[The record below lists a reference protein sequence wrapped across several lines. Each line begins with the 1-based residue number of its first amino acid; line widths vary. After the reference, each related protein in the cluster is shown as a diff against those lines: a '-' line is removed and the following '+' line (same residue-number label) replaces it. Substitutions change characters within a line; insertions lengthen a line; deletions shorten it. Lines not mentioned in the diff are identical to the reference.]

1 MTEAPAPARVEV
13 PVSVMVFTLNE
24 ALHLPACLGSLAWC
38 DDVIVVDSFSTDATE
53 EIAQAAGARF
63 LQHPFSGFGDQRNWA
78 LDHGAPKHEW
88 ILILDA
94 DERVPPELV
103 DEFRA
108 RLQDAS
114 PDLGAFRLRR
124 RFHLWGRWLRHSSL
138 YPTWVV
144 RLVRR
149 GRVRYVNR
157 GHAETQ
163 EVEGRTGDLAHDLID
178 ENLKGLE
185 EWFERQNRYST
196 QEAAFELAQE
206 AAPFDAAGLFARDGL
221 RRRAALKRAAAR
233 LPCRPALYFF
243 YAYLLRGGFLDGRDG
258 FAFCMMKAMYQR
270 MVAVK
275 KYDLRRGR
283 AR

>member
-1 MTEAPAPARVEV
+1 MTEVPAPGREEV

-24 ALHLPACLGSLAWC
+24 ALHLPSCLGALGWC
-38 DDVIVVDSFSTDATE
+38 DDIIVVDSFSTDVSETLCRE
-53 EIAQAAGARF
+53 AGARF
-63 LQHPFSGFGDQRNWA
+63 FQHAFTGFGDQRNWA
-78 LDHGAPKHEW
+78 LDHCAPKHEW

-94 DERVPPELV
+94 DERVTPELV
-103 DEFRA
+103 EEFRA
-108 RLQDAS
+108 RLKDAP
-114 PDLGAFRLRR
+114 PDLGAFRVRR
-124 RFHLWGRWLRHSSL
+124 RFHFWGRWLRHSSL

-144 RLVRR
+144 RLARR
-149 GRVRYVNR
+149 GRIRYVNR

-163 EVEGRTGDLAHDLID
+163 EVEGRTGDLEHDLID

-185 EWFERQNRYST
+185 AWFERQNRYST
-196 QEAAFELAQE
+196 QEADYELAQE

-221 RRRAALKRAAAR
+221 RRRAALKRMAGR
-233 LPCRPALYFF
+233 LPFRPALYFL
-243 YAYLLRGGFLDGRDG
+243 YAYVLRGGFLDGRDG

-275 KYDLRRGR
+275 KYDLRRRR